1 MFCFAFFVKSYPM
14 QGSAP
19 PGTWNLEP
27 GQRTALRSFLVAPLM
42 FLYTLEKHTR
52 GGCGTDRPTPPQDV
66 RTVHR
71 VHGGQS
77 ALSFVRFT

>member
-1 MFCFAFFVKSYPM
+1 MRFVKSYPM

-27 GQRTALRSFLVAPLM
+27 GPRTALRSLVAPLM
-42 FLYTLEKHTR
+42 FIYVR
-52 GGCGTDRPTPPQDV
+52 DAVDRSARTPPTPKTYV

-71 VHGGQS
+71 ARSTAGKV
-77 ALSFVRFT
+77 LCRL